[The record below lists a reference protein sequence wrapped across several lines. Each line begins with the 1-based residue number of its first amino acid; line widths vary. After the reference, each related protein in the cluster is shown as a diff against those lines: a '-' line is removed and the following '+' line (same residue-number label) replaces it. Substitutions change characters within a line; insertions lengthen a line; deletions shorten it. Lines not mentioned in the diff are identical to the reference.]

1 MQKASGLIDNK
12 FDAGWLGE
20 GGVNTSKIFSI

>member
-1 MQKASGLIDNK
+1 MHKTSGLIDNK

-20 GGVNTSKIFSI
+20 GGVDTSNIFWI